1 MQDKRQDL
9 FEYAVIRIVPRVERE
24 EFLNAGVILYCK
36 DQKFLGMRYEING
49 ARLSTFY
56 CPVDRHELEDNLM
69 AFEKICAGGKQAG
82 AIGALSMPERFR
94 WLTAARSTVVQ
105 TSRVH
110 PGLCEDAKVKLDA
123 LFEEL
128 VKTGTSK

>member
-1 MQDKRQDL
+1 MQNKRQDL

-24 EFLNAGVILYCK
+24 EFINAGVILYCK
-36 DQKFLGMRYEING
+36 DQKFLGLRYEINER
-49 ARLSTFY
+49 RLASFQ
-56 CPVDRHELEDNLM
+56 CPVDRDELRANLI
-69 AFEKICAGGKQAG
+69 AFEKICAGGKDAG
-82 AIGALSMPERFR
+82 AIGSLSMPERFR

-110 PGLCEDAKVKLDA
+110 PGLCEDAKVKLEG

-128 VKTGTSK
+128 VTTSES